1 MIEWRRWS
9 VWLSRM
15 SPKKET
21 IVSRPSSGPIG
32 SSTPAMWIVAVASA
46 VSVVAEQLAVVQ
58 VLGGAVAGEQLGDGG
73 VVGHWLSP

>member
-21 IVSRPSSGPIG
+21 IVSRPASGPIE
-32 SSTPAMWIVAVASA
+32 SMPTMWIVAVASA
-46 VSVVAEQLAVVQ
+46 VSVVAMQFAVVE
-58 VLGGAVAGEQLGDGG
+58 VLGGAVAGEELGDGG
-73 VVGHWLSP
+73 VVGHGLSP